1 MNQECS
7 FYAYAVGNTTNCES
21 FSDSGISSGNN
32 DAFEYLDSFILAFN
46 DLNMNSYGVSRAE
59 FRNVISQLFIL
70 ECFDNIISR
79 FFSLCKGKCLTNDQY
94 PVIGSACFLSFFSAF
109 PSIWRIRS
117 RVTPK
122 CLPTSSRVLGVPS
135 SMPKR
140 RARTPFSLSVSVS
153 SML

>member
-70 ECFDNIISR
+70 ECFDNIHDL
-79 FFSLCKGKCLTNDQY
+79 FLLLTGHSCRSYMAEDY
-94 PVIGSACFLSFFSAF
+94 PE
-109 PSIWRIRS
+109 
-117 RVTPK
+117 
-122 CLPTSSRVLGVPS
+122 
-135 SMPKR
+135 
-140 RARTPFSLSVSVS
+140 
-153 SML
+153 